1 MKLLIVEDEVSIIN
15 FLKPS
20 LESEFFNIDT
30 ANDGEEGLAMALNNS
45 YDLIILDIMLP
56 KMNGDEIC
64 QAIRAVK
71 NDVPI
76 IMLSA
81 IDEAKKK
88 VALFNC
94 GADDYV
100 TKPFS
105 FEELLAR
112 IKALL
117 RRPKKIQSDIL
128 QIDDLYLDR
137 NAKTVLKGNKQINLT
152 RKEFLLLEYLMENQG
167 IVLSRGM
174 IMEKVWDMNADP
186 FSNTIESHIVSL
198 RKKINPSRHKKSD
211 LIQTISGRGYVIK
224 SKGAN

>member
-1 MKLLIVEDEVSIIN
+1 MKLLVVEDEISILN

-20 LESEFFNIDT
+20 LENEFYNVDIAT
-30 ANDGEEGLAMALNNS
+30 DGEEGLAMALNNN

-64 QAIRAVK
+64 QALRTIK
-71 NDVPI
+71 NDVPV

-81 IDEAKKK
+81 IAEAKKK
-88 VALFNC
+88 VELFNC

-117 RRPKKIQSDIL
+117 RRPKKIESDIL
-128 QIDDLYLDR
+128 QIDSLYLDK
-137 NAKTVLKGNKQINLT
+137 NAKTVFRGDSQIHLT
-152 RKEFLLLEYLMENQG
+152 RKEFLLLEYLMENYG

-174 IMEKVWDMNADP
+174 IMEKIWDMNADP
-186 FSNTIESHIVSL
+186 FSNTIESHIASL
-198 RKKINPSRHKKSD
+198 RRKINHHRTKKEE
-211 LIQTISGRGYVIK
+211 LIQTISGRGYVMLK
-224 SKGAN
+224 K